1 MASRMEKYHSGTSQ
15 SGTRSV
21 RNESLYKDIY
31 ENAEYSNIEGIAAME
46 KTNEISLEQIRELLK
61 ERETNKKRALVNRE
75 VQRTYAEPV
84 EERNYDIRDVL
95 VKAKD
100 NYNVSNENRRLSN
113 TQLNI
118 LKGIDSKDKS
128 YDDEEIE
135 RTLVNTGVLKG
146 FNDSELSLDMLSDL
160 KSTGNT
166 VVNKTNSALLLKEV
180 EEAKDK
186 YQVKEDDGLDKSFY
200 TSSMNF
206 KDEDFEQL
214 KDIQDSIES
223 NNKMIKTLFILFT
236 LVVLVIVGFI
246 LYKVI
251 VKA

>member
-61 ERETNKKRALVNRE
+61 ERETNKKRSLVNRE
-75 VQRTYAEPV
+75 VQRTYVEPV

-100 NYNVSNENRRLSN
+100 NHVESNENRRLNN
-113 TQLNI
+113 TQLNVF
-118 LKGIDSKDKS
+118 KGIDDKDKS

-200 TSSMNF
+200 TSSLNF

-214 KDIQDSIES
+214 KDIQDSIEN

-236 LVVLVIVGFI
+236 LVVLVVVGFI
-246 LYKVI
+246 LYKVL
-251 VKA
+251 

>member
-75 VQRTYAEPV
+75 VQRTYTEPV

-118 LKGIDSKDKS
+118 LKGIDAKDKS

-246 LYKVI
+246 LYKVL
-251 VKA
+251 

>member
-1 MASRMEKYHSGTSQ
+1 VIGMASRMEKYHSGTSQ

-61 ERETNKKRALVNRE
+61 ERETNKKRSLVNRE
-75 VQRTYAEPV
+75 VKRTYVEPV

-100 NYNVSNENRRLSN
+100 NHVESNENRRLNN
-113 TQLNI
+113 TQLNVF
-118 LKGIDSKDKS
+118 KGIDDKDKS

-200 TSSMNF
+200 TSSLNF

-214 KDIQDSIES
+214 KDIQDSIEN

-236 LVVLVIVGFI
+236 LVVLVVVGFI
-246 LYKVI
+246 LYKVL
-251 VKA
+251 